1 MEGSNVPMSL
11 SYLLLNVFRYKL
23 MLNHR
28 ILCFNKSAG
37 GDKMF
42 LSPDEWKHS

>member
-1 MEGSNVPMSL
+1 MDGKNVPMSL
-11 SYLLLNVFRYKL
+11 SYALLNVFKDQL

-28 ILCFNKSAG
+28 ILCFQQVSM

-42 LSPDEWKHS
+42 LSSDEWKHS